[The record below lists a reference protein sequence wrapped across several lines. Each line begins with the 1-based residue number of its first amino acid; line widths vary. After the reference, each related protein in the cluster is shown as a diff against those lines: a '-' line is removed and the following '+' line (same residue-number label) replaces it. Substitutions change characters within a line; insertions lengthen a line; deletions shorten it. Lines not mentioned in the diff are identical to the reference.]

1 MLHLRGGKV
10 EPSDNSDCQAEHEGN
25 CFAALGHSGDVTSL
39 LSIASW
45 EPELLSEASL
55 VFAWSYTKFPKWKI
69 GTLRLRQ
76 SANQTSKSAVVA

>member
-10 EPSDNSDCQAEHEGN
+10 EPSDDSERQAEHEGN

-45 EPELLSEASL
+45 EPELLLDLTLS
-55 VFAWSYTKFPKWKI
+55 FAWSYEKFHGRKI
-69 GTLRLRQ
+69 ETFRLLQ
-76 SANQTSKSAVVA
+76 NANQTSKLTLST